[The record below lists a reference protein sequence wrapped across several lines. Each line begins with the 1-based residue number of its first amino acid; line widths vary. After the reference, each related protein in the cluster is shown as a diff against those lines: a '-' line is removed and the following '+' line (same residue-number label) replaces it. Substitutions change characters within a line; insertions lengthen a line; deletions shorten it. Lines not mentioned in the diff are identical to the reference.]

1 MAEPLERRLRRL
13 ELENRVHRLALV
25 AVAIAATQCGS
36 SSVTANF
43 ALVRANRL
51 EIVDGSDRPVLTL
64 TAREGGA
71 VTFVGET
78 PPVQIDA
85 ATLRRLQD
93 PK

>member
-1 MAEPLERRLRRL
+1 MSPPLERRLERL

-25 AVAIAATQCGS
+25 AIAIAAAQCGS

-43 ALVRANRL
+43 SLVRTNRL
-51 EIVDGSDRPVLTL
+51 EIVDGSDQPVLTL

-78 PPVQIDA
+78 PAVKIDA
-85 ATLRRLQD
+85 ATLRQLQGA
-93 PK
+93 K